1 MKLGPSVDISGG
13 AELLVHKGRIAQ
25 DFNNLDQCCQY
36 PKLLMC
42 LEN

>member
-1 MKLGPSVDISGG
+1 MESGPSVDIFGG

-25 DFNNLDQCCQY
+25 DFDNLDQCCQY
-36 PKLLMC
+36 PKLLTC